1 MTTIELAMPRPAH
14 PSALPLML
22 GTGVGAAGGALLMG
36 LGLANFVTGIVFG
49 ALYGALFGVLGAA
62 RANTPGAG
70 LMWSLAYAFLLWLA
84 IPAGLLPV
92 VAGGMPAMGMLDTA
106 RAHFAELVACLICFG
121 IPLGVALGGWTTLRG
136 ARGSATRAA
145 FSWPRALVV
154 GGLAGM
160 LGGWAFGKWMEQVNF
175 FPLVASLVRS
185 ESREV
190 GVLTHFG
197 IAVIIGISFGILF
210 QRDLRG
216 FGSSLGWGAAYGLLW
231 WFIGPLTLLPLILLQ
246 PLDWSVQHAASL
258 FGSLIGHIIYGLI
271 VGLVYAAV
279 DRLWVGFFTNSDPIN
294 REPEG
299 SGVRLLNSLRWG
311 ALASLVGSLLFSL
324 IMAAVGF
331 LPTVAAI
338 VHGTSPVLGFAV
350 HLVIGALIGMSYGLL
365 FRQEAPNFGS
375 WVAWGLVYG
384 LIWWF
389 LGPLTILPIL
399 LGGNLQW
406 TTAVAGSF
414 LPSLIGH
421 LIYGAATALVFL
433 ALERRHADW
442 LLLDPR
448 LAAQDQRRRRP
459 SGTPAP
465 ALWLFFLGLGVLLPI
480 LLG

>member
-1 MTTIELAMPRPAH
+1 MSIEAVPIPAKAQAQSF
-14 PSALPLML
+14 PTLVVL
-22 GTGVGAAGGALLMG
+22 GAVVGGLGGGVCMV
-36 LGLANFVTGIVFG
+36 LGLANPLTGIVFG
-49 ALYGALFGVLGAA
+49 ALYGAIFGLLGSQ
-62 RANTPGAG
+62 RATTPGAG
-70 LMWSLAYAFLLWLA
+70 LIWSLAYAFILWLA
-84 IPAGLLPV
+84 IPAGVSPV
-92 VAGGMPAMGMLDTA
+92 VVGGMPAMGMLDTA
-106 RAHFAELVACLICFG
+106 RAHFPELVAYVICFG
-121 IPLGVALGGWTTLRG
+121 VPLGLVLGTWNTWRAPDKNVA
-136 ARGSATRAA
+136 AY
-145 FSWPRALVV
+145 SWVRALVV
-154 GGLAGM
+154 GGLAGL

-185 ESREV
+185 DSRQV
-190 GVLTHFG
+190 GVLTHFA
-197 IAVIIGISFGILF
+197 IAVIIGITFGILF
-210 QRDLRG
+210 QLDLRG
-216 FGSSLGWGAAYGLLW
+216 FGSSLSWGAAYGLLW

-258 FGSLIGHIIYGLI
+258 FGSFVGHIIYGLI

-299 SGVRLLNSLRWG
+299 SGVRLLSSLGWG
-311 ALASLVGSLLFSL
+311 AVASLAGSLLFSL
-324 IMAAVGF
+324 IMVAVGF

-338 VHGTSPVLGFAV
+338 VHGSSPVLGFVV
-350 HLVIGALIGMSYGLL
+350 HLIIGMLIGMSYGLL
-365 FRQEAPNFGS
+365 FQKEAPNFGS
-375 WVAWGLVYG
+375 GVAWGLVYG

-399 LGGNLQW
+399 LGGTFHW
-406 TTAVAGSF
+406 TMAVADSF

-421 LIYGAATALVFL
+421 LVYGAATALVFL
-433 ALERRHADW
+433 ALERRHTAW

-448 LAAQDQRRRRP
+448 LAAQEQRRRRP